1 MVRVPLI
8 VVAVNVLIP
17 LKFVM
22 LAVVIVAFVAVRLP
36 NVPTLVILGWAA
48 VVRVPL
54 MLVAVSVPTPLKFVM
69 FAVVIVAFVAVR
81 VPSVP
86 TLVILG

>member
-1 MVRVPLI
+1 MF
-8 VVAVNVLIP
+8 VAVNVLMP

-22 LAVVIVAFVAVRLP
+22 LALVAVKLV

-48 VVRVPL
+48 VVSVPL
-54 MLVAVSVPTPLKFVM
+54 IL
-69 FAVVIVAFVAVR
+69 VAVR
-81 VPSVP
+81 VPTPLRFVILALVAVKLASVP

>member
-1 MVRVPLI
+1 M
-8 VVAVNVLIP
+8 VAVNVLIP

-22 LAVVIVAFVAVRLP
+22 LALVAVKLV

-48 VVRVPL
+48 VVSVPL
-54 MLVAVSVPTPLKFVM
+54 IL
-69 FAVVIVAFVAVR
+69 VAVR
-81 VPSVP
+81 VPTPLRFVILALVAVKLASVP

>member
-1 MVRVPLI
+1 M
-8 VVAVNVLIP
+8 VAVNVLIP

-22 LAVVIVAFVAVRLP
+22 LALVAVKLV

-48 VVRVPL
+48 VVSVPL
-54 MLVAVSVPTPLKFVM
+54 IL
-69 FAVVIVAFVAVR
+69 VAVR
-81 VPSVP
+81 VPTPLRFVILALVAVKLVNVP